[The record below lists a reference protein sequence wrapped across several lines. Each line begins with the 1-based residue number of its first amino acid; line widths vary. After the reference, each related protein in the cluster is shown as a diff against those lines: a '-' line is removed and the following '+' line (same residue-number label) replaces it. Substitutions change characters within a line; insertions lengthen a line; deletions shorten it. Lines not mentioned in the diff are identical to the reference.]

1 MNIKNEINNLKT
13 ADIYSLM
20 LFALYKMTDA
30 PEYSA
35 LSQLAYLLDKDS
47 LLKLCEFYGGLTITI
62 PTIDELEN
70 VLYALLLYQEVDVE
84 HKDYDE
90 SLEKLHRKDLPIDT
104 IESTYISVKDILK
117 NYNFNSGRNTDAV

>member
-20 LFALYKMTDA
+20 MFALYKMSDI

-35 LSQLAYLLDKDS
+35 LSQLAYILDKDN

-62 PTIDELEN
+62 PTVDELEN
-70 VLYALLLYQEVDVE
+70 MLYALLLYQEVDIE
-84 HKDYDE
+84 HKDYNKA
-90 SLEKLHRKDLPIDT
+90 LEVLHKKDLPIDI
-104 IESTYISVKDILK
+104 IENNYVNVKDILK
-117 NYNFNSGRNTDAV
+117 NYNFNSGRNKDAI

>member
-20 LFALYKMTDA
+20 MFALYKMNDL

-35 LSQLAYLLDKDS
+35 LSQLAYILDKDS

-62 PTIDELEN
+62 PTIDDLEN
-70 VLYALLLYQEVDVE
+70 MLYALLLYQEVDIE
-84 HKDYDE
+84 HKDYNKVLDT
-90 SLEKLHRKDLPIDT
+90 LHKKDLPIDT
-104 IESTYISVKDILK
+104 IENNYVNVKDILK
-117 NYNFNSGRNTDAV
+117 NYDFNSGRNKDVI

>member
-20 LFALYKMTDA
+20 MFALYKMSDI

-35 LSQLAYLLDKDS
+35 LSQLAYILDKDN
-47 LLKLCEFYGGLTITI
+47 LLELCEFYGGLTITI

-70 VLYALLLYQEVDVE
+70 MLYALLLYQEVDIE
-84 HKDYDE
+84 HKDYNKA
-90 SLEKLHRKDLPIDT
+90 LEVLHKKDLPIDT
-104 IESTYISVKDILK
+104 IENNYVNVKDILK
-117 NYNFNSGRNTDAV
+117 NYNFNSGRNKDAI

>member
-20 LFALYKMTDA
+20 MFVLYKMTDI

-35 LSQLAYLLDKDS
+35 LSQLAYILDKDS

-70 VLYALLLYQEVDVE
+70 MLYALLLYQEVDIE
-84 HKDYDE
+84 HKDYNKA
-90 SLEKLHRKDLPIDT
+90 LEVLHKKDLPIDT
-104 IESTYISVKDILK
+104 IENNYVNVKDILK
-117 NYNFNSGRNTDAV
+117 NYNFNSGRTKDAI